1 MYLKKISIYCHW
13 TLALPV
19 LGLPCKE
26 FNTKTQAALL
36 TAVVLLTP
44 VLSAPIGVAAAER
57 IVTEPR
63 SLVALG
69 IALIS
74 VGRITRRLLQK
85 LLGQKEKRAV
95 SGISTAPN
103 RP

>member
-1 MYLKKISIYCHW
+1 MYLKKYRFTVTRHW
-13 TLALPV
+13 HY
-19 LGLPCKE
+19 PCTDCTARSA
-26 FNTKTQAALL
+26 NTKTRAALL

-44 VLSAPIGVAAAER
+44 VLSAPLGVAAAER

-74 VGRITRRLLQK
+74 VGLITRRLLQK

-95 SGISTAPN
+95 SGISPN